1 MPRIVAQV
9 IGYMGIAVQIFFAIS
24 GFSLCCGYF
33 HRLSQPTELSR
44 FYLRRYLRIAPLF
57 YLVLAAWMARR
68 LYFGWPL
75 PTVGDLLL
83 NMSFLFSFVPGKQ
96 ESLVAA
102 GWSIGIEMAFY
113 AAFPLLIILL
123 KNVRT
128 AAVGF
133 VITFL
138 LSIAGSLYLH
148 SLDLHRTFDWMNPE
162 TQLPFFVA
170 GILCFHIFRWIET
183 NRPDQKRMIALIL
196 LIGSPAALW
205 LTGRWGLGINV
216 GKWSFDRYYIGLLVM
231 PLVLAFALYP
241 LRLLVNPVTVY
252 IGKISYGIYLMHPFV
267 IMTGAKFVQ
276 THLVTTGHT
285 GMATSLPVLAFLIG
299 ATSVLAAA
307 SYEWMEK
314 PIMEREKAI
323 RRRRLDPNIPA
334 TA

>member
-1 MPRIVAQV
+1 
-9 IGYMGIAVQIFFAIS
+9 
-24 GFSLCCGYF
+24 
-33 HRLSQPTELSR
+33 
-44 FYLRRYLRIAPLF
+44 
-57 YLVLAAWMARR
+57 MARR
-68 LYFGWPL
+68 LYLGWPL
-75 PTVGDLLL
+75 PTFGDLLL

-113 AAFPLLIILL
+113 AALPLMVLLL
-123 KNVRT
+123 KNIKT
-128 AAVGF
+128 AAAGF
-133 VITFL
+133 VITFIA
-138 LSIAGSLYLH
+138 SIASSLNLH
-148 SLDLHRTFDWMNPE
+148 SLGLHRTFDWMNPA

-205 LTGRWGLGINV
+205 LTGRWGLGIHV
-216 GKWSFDRYYIGLLVM
+216 GNWSFDRYYIGLLVM

-241 LRLLVNPVTVY
+241 LRVLVNPVTIY

-267 IMTGAKFVQ
+267 IVTGAKFVQ
-276 THLVTTGHT
+276 TQLIANGHT
-285 GMATSLPVLAFLIG
+285 GMATSLPVLAFLIV

-307 SYEWMEK
+307 SYKWMEN
-314 PIMEREKAI
+314 PIMVLEKTI